1 VALGKQAKTV
11 NDKQAKAVLNNL
23 ADARY
28 PERNRVVFLL
38 SIKAG
43 LRSKEI
49 ANLTWAM
56 VTDSDAQIADVIA
69 VQNVASKGKNGG
81 REIPV
86 HSDLKDALID
96 LQSHRGDQATPGSPV
111 IYSERGE
118 GMSANSVTVWFH
130 RLYGGLGMKGCSSHS
145 GRRTFV
151 TKAAHKIVEAGGS
164 LRDVQQLAGH
174 TSLATTQRYIEGSN
188 DAKRKVIQMI

>member
-1 VALGKQAKTV
+1 MALGKQAKTI
-11 NDKQAKAVLNNL
+11 NDKQAKAVLNHL

-28 PERNRVVFLL
+28 PERDRVVFLL

-43 LRSKEI
+43 MRSKEI

-56 VTDSDAQIADVIA
+56 VTDSDAKIADVIA

-86 HSDLKDALID
+86 HPVLKDALVD
-96 LQSHRGDQATPGSPV
+96 LQIHRGDLAVPDRPV
-111 IYSERGE
+111 VYSERGS
-118 GMSANSVTVWFH
+118 GMAANSVTVWFH
-130 RLYGGLGMKGCSSHS
+130 RLYKGLGMEGCSSHS

>member
-1 VALGKQAKTV
+1 
-11 NDKQAKAVLNNL
+11 
-23 ADARY
+23 
-28 PERNRVVFLL
+28 
-38 SIKAG
+38 
-43 LRSKEI
+43 
-49 ANLTWAM
+49 M
-56 VTDSDAQIADVIA
+56 VS
-69 VQNVASKGKNGG
+69 
-81 REIPV
+81 
-86 HSDLKDALID
+86 
-96 LQSHRGDQATPGSPV
+96 LQTHRGDQATPKRPV
-111 IYSERGE
+111 VYSERGE

-130 RLYGGLGMKGCSSHS
+130 RLYGGLGLKGCSSHS